1 MLRRLSCCRAAPLV
15 KSGSVGAGGSWIL
28 QGHLQ
33 LLKPGLRRRPPHRS
47 P

>member
-33 LLKPGLRRRPPHRS
+33 LLKPGLRR
-47 P
+47 